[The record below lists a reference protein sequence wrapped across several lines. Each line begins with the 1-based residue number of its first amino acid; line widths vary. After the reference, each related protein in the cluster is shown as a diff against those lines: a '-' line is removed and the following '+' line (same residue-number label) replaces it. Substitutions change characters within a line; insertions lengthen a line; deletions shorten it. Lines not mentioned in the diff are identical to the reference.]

1 MQVPGT
7 NFETINK
14 ISMSKLLALRQQLNI
29 TQEELCEKSGVSV
42 RTIQRIE
49 AGTAPKG
56 YTLKALAKGLGV
68 SEADLLDEKEKSVRD
83 ESTWLKVI
91 NLSPL
96 PFIVIPPL
104 NIAAPLLLMF
114 WKNQFTP
121 TTRQI
126 VTIQILWTLV
136 ALLLLLLIM
145 MLNDWFAIQ
154 SKFTLL
160 VPIVWVLLNGFVVLR
175 NAAEIAKNN
184 TLRIS
189 LKFSLL

>member
-1 MQVPGT
+1 
-7 NFETINK
+7 
-14 ISMSKLLALRQQLNI
+14 MSKLLALRQQLNI